1 VSECDNFYTICL
13 FILLME
19 FVKYNIFQQSFT
31 CMSVL
36 RISVRKKGKIFILL
50 YFYDTKLI
58 KILIYKVTI

>member
-1 VSECDNFYTICL
+1 
-13 FILLME
+13 ME

-31 CMSVL
+31 CMSV